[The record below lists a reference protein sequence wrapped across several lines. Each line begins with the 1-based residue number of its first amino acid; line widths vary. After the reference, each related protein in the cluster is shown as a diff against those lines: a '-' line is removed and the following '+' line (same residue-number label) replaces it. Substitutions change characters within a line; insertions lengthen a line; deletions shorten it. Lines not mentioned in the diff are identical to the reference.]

1 MNRKTMARK
10 AAVLGGGSWGTA
22 LACQLARTGHDV
34 TLWAMEPEV
43 VEGINERHANPFFL
57 RDMELPDRI
66 TATIDMSAAVRD
78 ADLCLVVIP
87 AQFVRGRMIE
97 VRDDLPRGIP
107 IVICSKGIEQGSLC
121 TMHEVLTEE
130 LPGKHHRGICVLSG
144 PSFALEVARN
154 RPTNVTVA
162 GKDPAVAG
170 SVQEAVSSKHF
181 RVYTS
186 DDMVGVELGG
196 ALKNVVAIAAGAASG
211 LGLGY
216 NSTAGLIT
224 RGLAEIARL
233 ALAMGGKPETMMGL
247 AGVGDLILTCTG
259 TLSRNRMVGEELA
272 KGRTWPEIRDDMRM
286 VAEGVATSVSV
297 VELARRHGVDM
308 PIAEEVYRVLHE
320 DKSVADAME
329 TLLSRP
335 LKAEWTS

>member
-1 MNRKTMARK
+1 MTGRNGARK
-10 AAVLGGGSWGTA
+10 AAVLGAGSWGTA

-34 TLWAMEPEV
+34 TMWAMEPEV
-43 VEGINERHANPFFL
+43 ASGINEKHRNPFFL
-57 RDMELPDRI
+57 SDIELPERI
-66 TATIDMSAAVRD
+66 RATTDMSEAVRD

-87 AQFVRGRMIE
+87 AQFVRERMIQ
-97 VRDDLPRGIP
+97 VRDDLPRNIP
-107 IVICSKGIEQGSLC
+107 IVICSKGIEQGSFC
-121 TMHEVLTEE
+121 TMHEVLVEE

-144 PSFALEVARN
+144 PSFALEVAKD

-162 GKDPAVAG
+162 GTDPDVATAVQQAI
-170 SVQEAVSSKHF
+170 SSKHF
-181 RVYTS
+181 RIYTS

-196 ALKNVVAIAAGAASG
+196 ALKNVVAIAAGAAAG
-211 LGLGY
+211 LGLSY

-233 ALAMGGKPETMMGL
+233 AVAMGGKPETMMGL

-272 KGRTWPEIRDDMRM
+272 KGRTWPEIRDRMRM

-297 VELARRHGVDM
+297 VDLAKRHGVDM
-308 PIAEEVYRVLHE
+308 PIAGQVYEVLHE
-320 DKSVADAME
+320 DKSVGDAME
-329 TLLSRP
+329 SLLSRP
-335 LKAEWTS
+335 LKPEWTF